1 MLNNLLRTL
10 TFTLFLALVAAPA
23 WAQVGRMQGSAIGE
37 DGEPLSG
44 AVVKME
50 RTDQKGSYKVKTNKK
65 GQYLHAGLP
74 WGMYDVALTIDDK
87 AMETVSNV
95 RVGGG
100 GETSV
105 HFDLKAIKDRQAAMQ
120 SQANAGAPPTE
131 EVVSGMSEKERKA
144 YEEALQKRTEQ
155 LEKNSALNASFNAGM
170 TALKAQDYETA
181 VTSLKEAATL
191 SDQQDVI
198 WGNLGE
204 AQSKLA
210 LTKEGD
216 ERTAIMA
223 EAAASYTKAME
234 LNPTQAG
241 YPNNLGLALIQAG
254 QRDQG
259 MAMLEKAAAAD
270 PTNAGKYYF
279 NVGAILTNTGD
290 TDGAI
295 QAFRKAVEVQP
306 EYAAAH
312 YQLGMA
318 LVGKA
323 SFTPEGAMIPVEG
336 TLEAFQRYLELQ
348 PTGADAETAKAMVD
362 SLTTTVDTTF
372 KQPGKK

>member
-1 MLNNLLRTL
+1 MMNNLLRTL
-10 TFTLFLALVAAPA
+10 TFTLFLALVAVPA

-37 DGEPLSG
+37 DGNPLAG

-74 WGMYDVALTIDDK
+74 WGTYDVALTVGDQ
-87 AMETVSNV
+87 ALETVSNV
-95 RVGGG
+95 RVGGSEG
-100 GETSV
+100 SPV
-105 HFDLKAIKDRQAAMQ
+105 NFDLKAVKDRQAAMQ
-120 SQANAGAPPTE
+120 AQANAGAAPTE
-131 EVVSGMSEKERKA
+131 EVVSGMSDKERKA
-144 YEEALQKRTEQ
+144 YEEALQKRQEQ

-170 TALKAQDYETA
+170 TALKAQDYEAA

-210 LTKEGD
+210 LTKTGD
-216 ERTAIMA
+216 ERTAIMT

-241 YPNNLGLALIQAG
+241 YPNNLGLSLIQAG

-295 QAFRKAVEVQP
+295 QAFRKATEVQP
-306 EYAAAH
+306 DYAGAH

-323 SFTPEGAMIPVEG
+323 SFTPEGAMVPVEG
-336 TLEAFQRYLELQ
+336 TLEAFQHYLELQ

-362 SLTTTVDTTF
+362 SLTTTVDTSF